1 MHSFSSGQTPT
12 SGASKHEYWTRT
24 MFRNFT
30 SRLSTFRSYRNNIR
44 QLQMMDDRELADIG
58 VSRAEITTA
67 VRHGRI
73 AYI

>member
-1 MHSFSSGQTPT
+1 
-12 SGASKHEYWTRT
+12 

-58 VSRAEITTA
+58 VSRSEISTA